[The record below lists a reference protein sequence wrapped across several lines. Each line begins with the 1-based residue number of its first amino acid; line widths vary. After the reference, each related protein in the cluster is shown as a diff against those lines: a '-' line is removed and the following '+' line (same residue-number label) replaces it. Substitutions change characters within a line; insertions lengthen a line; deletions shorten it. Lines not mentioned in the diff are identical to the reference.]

1 MNVGNFGNQWG
12 RVGGGKTEKVWTTL
26 KSDVSKKLPV
36 SAKSRSTCAT
46 RICLSHLAP
55 TIWNQ
60 FKFDLS
66 SISSS
71 HWTLQTDTRTHTY
84 ISSVKAQKQGKPPL
98 HTKCLRAPET
108 LLKNTY
114 LISKPKWFCGSEWWN
129 LILTHSITFL
139 CFGCLF
145 LCDLCFSQL
154 DSQINGTILLSAC

>member
-1 MNVGNFGNQWG
+1 MLATLGINEGELVEAKPKKFGQLWKVMFQRNFLCQP
-12 RVGGGKTEKVWTTL
+12 
-26 KSDVSKKLPV
+26 KLGPLV
-36 SAKSRSTCAT
+36 QLGFVC
-46 RICLSHLAP
+46 RIYPRPSGINLSL
-55 TIWNQ
+55 IS
-60 FKFDLS
+60 S

-84 ISSVKAQKQGKPPL
+84 ISSVKAQKQRKPPL